1 MARMET
7 GVVLRAVAIV
17 FIVSTHIGW
26 FSWPGTA
33 HVLLALA
40 GFNFARFQLS
50 GERRQRLGRHLRSI
64 TRIVVPSVAVIA
76 VAYAT
81 TSHYTLA
88 NVFLVNSFVGPGE
101 WNDLARFWFVER
113 IVYLLAGAAALLT
126 VPVFDRAQRRWPWGF
141 PCALLGAGLVTRFLA
156 EDPGRPDGPLL
167 WLFALGWGAAVSRS
181 VRERAVLTA
190 AALFAAPGYFES
202 EYRDATILVG
212 ILLLVWVPA
221 LWVPRALQRPIGLVA
236 SASLYIYLTHWL
248 VYPLLDQTSKELAV
262 AASLV
267 VGLGSWAVATR
278 LMTGIEGYV
287 SSSLSARRVAN
298 SRAG

>member
-1 MARMET
+1 
-7 GVVLRAVAIV
+7 
-17 FIVSTHIGW
+17 
-26 FSWPGTA
+26 
-33 HVLLALA
+33 
-40 GFNFARFQLS
+40 
-50 GERRQRLGRHLRSI
+50 
-64 TRIVVPSVAVIA
+64 
-76 VAYAT
+76 
-81 TSHYTLA
+81 LA

-113 IVYLLAGAAALLT
+113 LVYLLAGAAALLT

-181 VRERAVLTA
+181 VRDRAVLTA
-190 AALFAAPGYFES
+190 PALFAAPGYFES

-287 SSSLSARRVAN
+287 SSRPERKEGREQSGRV
-298 SRAG
+298 RGE